1 MIITN
6 PSKSLKHTSINMEEP
21 NTLLFQQQPKHIP
34 FEFTS
39 AWHHASSGCSRLEGK
54 KKYQS
59 KCKLTFQASRIPAF
73 SSR

>member
-1 MIITN
+1 M
-6 PSKSLKHTSINMEEP
+6 
-21 NTLLFQQQPKHIP
+21 
-34 FEFTS
+34 
-39 AWHHASSGCSRLEGK
+39 EGK